1 MATEVMLNENI
12 DPLEKQFG
20 FIGLGIM
27 GSRIV
32 KNILS
37 SGHNVLVWNRTITKV
52 IIMFIHKRNKTIILN
67 FLVQKLIYFK

>member
-1 MATEVMLNENI
+1 MASEVLFNTNI

-32 KNILS
+32 KNMLI
-37 SGHNVLVWNRTITKV
+37 SGHKVLVWNRTITKV
-52 IIMFIHKRNKTIILN
+52 IIMCIHKKVNLS
-67 FLVQKLIYFK
+67 L